1 MSRVY
6 VYGDESGNFDF
17 SRHRGASR
25 YFILTTV
32 TCSEDRQA
40 RRDLEELRYG
50 LAWGGEELRDFFHA
64 SEDRQAVRDEV
75 FRALSRSPFRVD
87 ATIMEKRKAHPRLTA
102 SDVVFY
108 KYAWY
113 YHARHV
119 LPSISAPGDEVLVIA
134 SSIGTKKKKR
144 YFRKAVFDV
153 IGQIQLRQDV
163 KTAHWST
170 ASDLGLQIAD
180 YCSWAIF
187 RKWEEGD
194 ERSYRLI
201 QDKIHREY
209 DLFRPGTRFY
219 Y

>member
-1 MSRVY
+1 VSRVY
-6 VYGDESGNFDF
+6 VYADESGNFDF
-17 SRHRGASR
+17 SRNKGASR

-40 RRDLEELRYG
+40 RSDVEELRYN
-50 LAWGGEELRDFFHA
+50 LAWAGEELPDFFPA
-64 SEDRQAVRDEV
+64 TQDLQEVRDRV

-87 ATIMEKRKAHPRLTA
+87 ATIMEKRKAHPLLTA

-113 YHARHV
+113 YHMRHV
-119 LPSISAPGDEVLVIA
+119 LPSISTPTDEVLVIA

-144 YFRKAVFDV
+144 YFRKAVSDV
-153 IGQIQLRQDV
+153 MDQIQLRQDV
-163 KTAHWST
+163 KTTHWST

-194 ERSYRLI
+194 ERSSRLI
-201 QDKIHREY
+201 QDKIHREF